1 MTLFPVHLET
11 PEPLERKEML
21 EVQVTQAFW
30 VRQVFVASQDQ
41 TELKE
46 TKDSMDFLD
55 HLDDKDLKVR
65 LEIREMKDL
74 KASVMVENQAL
85 LGSQDLLDSE
95 DQPATLMLG
104 PQEPLAFQDHRA
116 LWDPKES
123 PVPLATMDDQA
134 SWV

>member
-1 MTLFPVHLET
+1 MTLCPVHPETLE
-11 PEPLERKEML
+11 PPDRKEML

-30 VRQVFVASQDQ
+30 VLQVFVASRDL

-65 LEIREMKDL
+65 LEIQEMKDL

-85 LGSQDLLDSE
+85 QGCQDLLDSE
-95 DQPATLMLG
+95 DQPATLMSG
-104 PQEPLAFQDHRA
+104 PQEPSASQDPRA

-123 PVPLATMDDQA
+123 PVPLAAMDNQA
-134 SWV
+134 S